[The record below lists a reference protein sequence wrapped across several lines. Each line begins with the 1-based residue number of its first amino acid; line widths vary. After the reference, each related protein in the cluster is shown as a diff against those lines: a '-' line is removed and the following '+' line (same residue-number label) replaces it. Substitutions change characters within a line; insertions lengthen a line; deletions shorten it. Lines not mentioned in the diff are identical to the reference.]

1 MSTKLVRGHT
11 ADGCDFIEILFSRF
25 LFCLPKSVE
34 QSAQRKDYDIV
45 INDYARA
52 KNLFGKTE
60 IPVSMRRH
68 KILISLENNRIFRIF
83 SQIFRM
89 VLEEVDKRILQI
101 RKDLHAQVCHMP
113 QSIEQQK
120 KLVKALTSLELQ
132 QNGLSIAQ
140 QISSIDS
147 AWDAIDARAKY
158 LDEAMKTIYEQYVS
172 KETFPLSSSA
182 SASKSREPV
191 DPPSRVLFCEEICET
206 ATSNLTDCWR
216 LGQLYFS
223 GELRGLNEPKP
234 GNFKRIIITSIEAF
248 CSYLRSAIFSAAG
261 QRTETIA
268 NTPTW
273 PAQTNSSIF
282 QFTPWLPQCLR
293 YIRIAYA
300 TLIRVDLPSEVLD
313 IIQKLI
319 NQIRLLCLSSLFIKT
334 IEKVMQLDAKETWK
348 LAGKG
353 NKMLSASVSSV

>member
-1 MSTKLVRGHT
+1 M
-11 ADGCDFIEILFSRF
+11 D
-25 LFCLPKSVE
+25 
-34 QSAQRKDYDIV
+34 
-45 INDYARA
+45 
-52 KNLFGKTE
+52 
-60 IPVSMRRH
+60 
-68 KILISLENNRIFRIF
+68 
-83 SQIFRM
+83 
-89 VLEEVDKRILQI
+89 EVDKRILRI
-101 RKDLHAQVCHMP
+101 REDLHAQVCHMP

-132 QNGLSIAQ
+132 QNGLPIAQ

-158 LDEAMKTIYEQYVS
+158 LDGAMKTIYEQYVN
-172 KETFPLSSSA
+172 KETAPPPSSSS

-191 DPPSRVLFCEEICET
+191 DPPSRVLFCEEMCEI
-206 ATSNLTDCWR
+206 AMSNLTDCWR

-261 QRTETIA
+261 QRMTTMG
-268 NTPTW
+268 NTPHW
-273 PAQTNSSIF
+273 PAQTNSSIY

-319 NQIRLLCLSSLFIKT
+319 NQIRLLCLSTLFIKT
-334 IEKVMQLDAKETWK
+334 IEKVKQLDAKETWK
-348 LAGKG
+348 LTRKKSFES
-353 NKMLSASVSSV
+353 NKKMKHSRVLLFIIKKNIFRFPGSN

>member
-1 MSTKLVRGHT
+1 M
-11 ADGCDFIEILFSRF
+11 IL
-25 LFCLPKSVE
+25 
-34 QSAQRKDYDIV
+34 D
-45 INDYARA
+45 
-52 KNLFGKTE
+52 
-60 IPVSMRRH
+60 
-68 KILISLENNRIFRIF
+68 
-83 SQIFRM
+83 
-89 VLEEVDKRILQI
+89 EVDKRILQI
-101 RKDLHAQVCHMP
+101 RTDLHAQVCHMP

-132 QNGLSIAQ
+132 QNGLPIAQ

-158 LDEAMKTIYEQYVS
+158 LDETMKSICDQYVS
-172 KETFPLSSSA
+172 KEMAPPAVSSS
-182 SASKSREPV
+182 SSKSREPF
-191 DPPSRVLFCEEICET
+191 DPPSRVLFCEEICEI

-234 GNFKRIIITSIEAF
+234 GNFKRIIITSIESF
-248 CSYLRSAIFSAAG
+248 CSYLRSAIFSAVG
-261 QRTETIA
+261 QRTA
-268 NTPTW
+268 NTGNIPSWPT
-273 PAQTNSSIF
+273 QTSSSIY

-319 NQIRLLCLSSLFIKT
+319 NQIRLLCLSTLFIKT
-334 IEKVMQLDAKETWK
+334 IERVKQLSAEETWK
-348 LAGKG
+348 LNRK
-353 NKMLSASVSSV
+353 